1 MRHNWTQEEEDFIS
15 SLIGY
20 QPVREIVLLVK
31 KNLNTGVSDL
41 AIKAKVEKVARAL
54 NKKIA
59 DRVDNYSMS
68 ALAKALGI
76 NNIIVYRWLKS
87 GLKDRKTGGL
97 HLIKH
102 RDVIAFAKA
111 NPQKFRQVKRDNLT
125 WLFTYD
131 KEWDY
136 WVDLIVNSKAI
147 KPLRSV
153 LCVTTG
159 KVYPSLRSVE
169 MDLGLSRDRIKTYIK
184 SELPTKVG
192 DRYLSFRWSN

>member
-1 MRHNWTQEEEDFIS
+1 MRHNWTQKEEDFIS
-15 SLIGY
+15 SLISY
-20 QPVREIVLLVK
+20 YPVREIVFLAKRKLE
-31 KNLNTGVSDL
+31 LEVSDL

-54 NKKIA
+54 DERIA

-68 ALAKALGI
+68 ALARALGVC
-76 NNIIVYRWLKS
+76 NIIVYRWLKS
-87 GLKDRKTGGL
+87 GLKDRKSGGL

-102 RDVIAFAKA
+102 KDVVAFAKA
-111 NPQKFRQVKRDNLT
+111 NPQRFRQVKRSNLE
-125 WLFTYD
+125 WLFTD
-131 KEWDY
+131 EDDWKF
-136 WVDLIVNSKAI
+136 WVNLIVNSKAI

-192 DRYLSFRWSN
+192 DKYLSFRWSD

>member
-1 MRHNWTQEEEDFIS
+1 MRHNWTKEEEDFIS

-31 KNLNTGVSDL
+31 RNLNTGVSDL
-41 AIKAKVEKVARAL
+41 AIKAKVEKVARVL

-68 ALAKALGI
+68 ALAKALGV

-87 GLKDRKTGGL
+87 GLKDRKIGGL

-184 SELPTKVG
+184 AELPTKVG
-192 DRYLSFRWSN
+192 DRYLSFRWAS